1 MSAGAEKSPKL
12 SVNQQRVF
20 NTLKAETHP
29 LTAYEIIDRVSTNG
43 VWAPPTVYRALK
55 RLIKEGLVHRLE
67 SRNAF
72 LACTHPHHNNAWV
85 VFTICENC
93 RTTQELSD
101 AEISARLKDRANEND
116 FFVAKVTLELRGL
129 CHTCIISQNSSTQ

>member
-20 NTLKAETHP
+20 DTLKAETHP

-55 RLIKEGLVHRLE
+55 RLIKEGLVNRLE

-101 AEISARLKDRANEND
+101 AEIAARLNDRANEND

-129 CHTCIISQNSSTQ
+129 CHTCIISQSSSTQ

>member
-72 LACTHPHHNNAWV
+72 LACTHPHQNNAWV

-101 AEISARLKDRANEND
+101 AEIAARLKTQANKNE
-116 FFVAKVTLELRGL
+116 FLSRR
-129 CHTCIISQNSSTQ
+129 